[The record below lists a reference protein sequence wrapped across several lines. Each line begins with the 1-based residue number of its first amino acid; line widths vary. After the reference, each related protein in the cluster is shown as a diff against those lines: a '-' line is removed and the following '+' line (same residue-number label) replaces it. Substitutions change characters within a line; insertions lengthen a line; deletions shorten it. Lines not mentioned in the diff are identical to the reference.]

1 MSDLEEVRK
10 WSGED
15 AAKFAEEH
23 YGTEV
28 AEQFK
33 SMYNAC

>member
-1 MSDLEEVRK
+1 MSDLGR

-33 SMYNAC
+33 GMYNAC